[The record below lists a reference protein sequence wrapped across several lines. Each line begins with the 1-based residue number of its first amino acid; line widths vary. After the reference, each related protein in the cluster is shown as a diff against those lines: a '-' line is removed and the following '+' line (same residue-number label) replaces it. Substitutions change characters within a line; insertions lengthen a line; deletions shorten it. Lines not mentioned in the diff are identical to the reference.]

1 MFSILLP
8 IIYLSFISLGLP
20 DGLLGAAWPTLYT
33 HFDVPISF
41 AGILQLLIAGST
53 VISSL
58 QSDRLTKKFGP
69 GLVTAFSVLTTAIAL
84 LGFSLS
90 NSFILLALWAIPYG
104 LGAGSVDAALNNYVS
119 LHYKSRHMSWLH
131 CMWGLGATVGPLF
144 MSYALTHL
152 GSWQSGYRGVF
163 YIQVVLTIILFISL
177 PLWKKSPIIIEEE
190 NKSNKIIKPL
200 SLKEV
205 LKIEGVK
212 QMLIVFFCYC
222 SIEQTTGLWAATY
235 LVINR
240 GISTESAAS
249 FAGMFFLGIT
259 IGRAVSGFL
268 TFKFNN
274 KQMNYLG
281 FSIIALGIIM
291 LLLPINSIAF
301 ISLIIIGLGCAP
313 IYPSLIHSTPTLFG
327 KDKSQAIIGVQMASA
342 YIGSSL
348 MPPFFGFLS
357 SLINISILPI
367 YLTIILLLM
376 ITMYKSLLNK
386 TSN

>member
-1 MFSILLP
+1 MFSVLLP

-177 PLWKKSPIIIEEE
+177 PLWKKTPIIIEEE
-190 NKSNKIIKPL
+190 NNSNKEVKPL

-235 LVINR
+235 LVVNR
-240 GISTESAAS
+240 GISTENAAS

-268 TFKFNN
+268 TFKLNN